1 MGEDDFVE
9 RMEREIQDSQQVPV
23 KITVREI
30 MGEVLQCW
38 GGTVS
43 EVLSKR
49 RGRQES
55 LLRAIVAYA
64 GCEVGG
70 IALRET
76 ASDLGRDLSTVSL
89 AVKRLAEKMRE
100 DRKLQKQVENLCRV
114 LREGRKRKYQ
124 IIKA

>member
-1 MGEDDFVE
+1 
-9 RMEREIQDSQQVPV
+9 MEREIQDSQQVPV

-64 GCEVGG
+64 RCEVGG

-100 DRKLQKQVENLCRV
+100 DRKLQKQVENLCCV